1 MSLRAFIPLL
11 PQHMVTGGYSLPAQL
26 GAGGTWDQH
35 SWSFSLATKR
45 HRCEMIDYYTSV
57 VIVPH
62 RNEEGAAGAHDSK
75 ILTLSGG
82 LVLWKQFLS

>member
-1 MSLRAFIPLL
+1 
-11 PQHMVTGGYSLPAQL
+11 
-26 GAGGTWDQH
+26 
-35 SWSFSLATKR
+35 
-45 HRCEMIDYYTSV
+45 MIDYYTSV
-57 VIVPH
+57 VIVLH